1 MPRARM
7 PHFWEHNP
15 LFLAVCQFARTLAP
29 PRKYAIFRNPGVGAM
44 FACYEGMNT
53 NRQTRRARALRA
65 NLLQPGENI
74 AQCEC
79 GISTVKS
86 GGAGQEGRRSHHDDQ
101 PHRAGCPPTV
111 DGPLAAHRAG
121 TQRDDRG
128 LAEVNH
134 EGRSMT
140 MTADERA
147 SLLRASPAATR
158 HLWERIQRA
167 KCRLDAPHYRR
178 LLDVAPSTRVVV
190 DLGACSHCPD
200 AEGGR

>member
-1 MPRARM
+1 
-7 PHFWEHNP
+7 
-15 LFLAVCQFARTLAP
+15 
-29 PRKYAIFRNPGVGAM
+29 
-44 FACYEGMNT
+44 
-53 NRQTRRARALRA
+53 
-65 NLLQPGENI
+65 
-74 AQCEC
+74 
-79 GISTVKS
+79 
-86 GGAGQEGRRSHHDDQ
+86 
-101 PHRAGCPPTV
+101 
-111 DGPLAAHRAG
+111 
-121 TQRDDRG
+121 
-128 LAEVNH
+128 
-134 EGRSMT
+134 